1 MLASR
6 MTRKNFKHALCAA
19 LLVCASGFAAAQYP
33 DKPVRLIVPTPP
45 ANGLDIVGRI
55 LAEAISP
62 AWGQPIIVEN
72 RPGANGAIAMQ
83 LARDAKPDGYT
94 LAMTSGGIL
103 GINTILNPKLG
114 YDYKDF
120 ELVAPTYLVPMVIAV
135 RAESPYK
142 TLQEFIQAA
151 KATPG
156 KLTWGYAGIT
166 QQLVGE
172 MFRHRAGIDI
182 QGVTYNGSA
191 QGITDLLGGHVPL
204 LVDAIAPS
212 LPHVKSGRMRALA
225 VTSSAR
231 IPQMPDVPTVAESG
245 MPGFEG
251 VAWTGII
258 VPKATPAGVVQKVG
272 DEIRKQIAD
281 PRNRQR
287 IIDNGLVPDT
297 RDAATWR
304 SFIEV
309 DHRKWA
315 EFIRTAGI
323 KGEQ

>member
-1 MLASR
+1 MPEQPVTPDLPAELDPAR
-6 MTRKNFKHALCAA
+6 
-19 LLVCASGFAAAQYP
+19 FAAHHAE
-33 DKPVRLIVPTPP
+33 VRGTRIEYLHEGAGRGGVP
-45 ANGLDIVGRI
+45 L
-55 LAEAISP
+55 LALHGWPETRRV
-62 AWGQPIIVEN
+62 WW
-72 RPGANGAIAMQ
+72 
-83 LARDAKPDGYT
+83 
-94 LAMTSGGIL
+94 
-103 GINTILNPKLG
+103 
-114 YDYKDF
+114 
-120 ELVAPTYLVPMVIAV
+120 
-135 RAESPYK
+135 RA
-142 TLQEFIQAA
+142 
-151 KATPG
+151 
-156 KLTWGYAGIT
+156 
-166 QQLVGE
+166 
-172 MFRHRAGIDI
+172 
-182 QGVTYNGSA
+182 
-191 QGITDLLGGHVPL
+191 VPL

>member
-1 MLASR
+1 MNPNTI
-6 MTRKNFKHALCAA
+6 TRALCAT
-19 LLVCASGFAAAQYP
+19 LLICASGISSAQYP
-33 DKPVRLIVPTPP
+33 DKPVRLVVPTPP

-55 LAEAISP
+55 LAEGMGP
-62 AWGQPIIVEN
+62 AWGQPIVVEN

-135 RAESPYK
+135 RTESPYR

-172 MFRHRAGIDI
+172 LFRNRAGIDI
-182 QGVTYNGSA
+182 AGVTYKGSA

-204 LVDAIAPS
+204 LVDAIAAS
-212 LPHVKSGRMRALA
+212 LPHIKSGRMRALA

-258 VPKATPAGVVQKVG
+258 VPKATPAAVVQKVG
-272 DEIRKQIAD
+272 DEIRRQIAD
-281 PRNRQR
+281 PRNQQR

-297 RDAATWR
+297 RDAVTWR

-315 EFIRTAGI
+315 EFIRAAGI